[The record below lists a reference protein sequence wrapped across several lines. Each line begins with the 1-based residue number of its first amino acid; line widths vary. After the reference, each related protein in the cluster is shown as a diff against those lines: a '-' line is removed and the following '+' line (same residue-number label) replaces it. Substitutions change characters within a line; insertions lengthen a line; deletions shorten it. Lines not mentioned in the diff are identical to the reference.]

1 MNLSTEQIILIAIG
15 VVVGLILIA
24 AATPIGEMVVEGIKS
39 FISNLLISTEIAASS
54 GSFSDLLAN
63 TQLAA

>member
-24 AATPIGEMVVEGIKS
+24 AATPIGEVVKNGIMDLVS
-39 FISNLLISTEIAASS
+39 QLISQVTAPPAA
-54 GSFSDLLAN
+54 
-63 TQLAA
+63 

>member
-24 AATPIGEMVVEGIKS
+24 AATPIGNMVVDGITS
-39 FISNLLISTEIAASS
+39 FVSNLMTSVEI
-54 GSFSDLLAN
+54 
-63 TQLAA
+63 TTP